1 MPQLNLKQVIS
12 IIIAILGVLMISTTQ
27 LTDLFGASTAKS
39 IASVAALLNSIL
51 GSALAVITSQ
61 GSTVRDVLA
70 MPGVEK
76 LDINAQ
82 ANKTL
87 AQIAVDP
94 SVNKIAPTQEAVDAV
109 TQTAK
114 G

>member
-1 MPQLNLKQVIS
+1 MPNLNLKQVIS

-27 LTDLFGASTAKS
+27 LTDLFGAGTAKT

-61 GSTVRDVLA
+61 GSTLRDVLA

-76 LDINAQ
+76 VDVNAL
-82 ANKTL
+82 ANRTL
-87 AQIAVDP
+87 AQMAVDP
-94 SVNKIAPTQEAVDAV
+94 ATNKIAPTIEALDSVV
-109 TQTAK
+109 KTAK